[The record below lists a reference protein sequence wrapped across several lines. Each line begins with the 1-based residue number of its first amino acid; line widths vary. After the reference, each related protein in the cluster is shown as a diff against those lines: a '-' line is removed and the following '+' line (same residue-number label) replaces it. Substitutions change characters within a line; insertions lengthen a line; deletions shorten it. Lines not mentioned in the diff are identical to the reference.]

1 MFTVSVV
8 AWLDSPTRYGLIS
21 RVLHWGMAA
30 LFAWQFTGMALRLLL
45 GRTPLTAIMVGS
57 HAPIGTL
64 LFALV
69 LVRGAWGLYNL
80 RRRPAHGTS
89 VVGLLSRLGHAAL
102 YLLMLVVPALA
113 LVRQYGSGRAFA
125 PFGIPLME
133 ASERVESLM
142 APGNA
147 AHGLLAWVLL
157 ALVAGHIGMVLVH
170 RYRWRDDTLARMAG
184 KGRNA

>member
-1 MFTVSVV
+1 MSVV
-8 AWLDSPTRYGLIS
+8 TWLDSPARYGRIS
-21 RVLHWGMAA
+21 RILHWGMAA

-45 GRTPLTAIMVGS
+45 GRTPVTAFMVGS

-64 LFALV
+64 LFVLV
-69 LVRGAWGLYNL
+69 LIRGAWGLYNL
-80 RRRPAHGTS
+80 RRRPPHGAS
-89 VVGLLSRLGHAAL
+89 VVGLLSRLGHAAI
-102 YLLMLVVPALA
+102 YLLMFVVPLLA

-125 PFGIPLME
+125 PFGIPLMQ

-142 APGNA
+142 APANA

-170 RYRWRDDTLARMAG
+170 RYLWRDDTLSRMAG
-184 KGRNA
+184 KGSDA